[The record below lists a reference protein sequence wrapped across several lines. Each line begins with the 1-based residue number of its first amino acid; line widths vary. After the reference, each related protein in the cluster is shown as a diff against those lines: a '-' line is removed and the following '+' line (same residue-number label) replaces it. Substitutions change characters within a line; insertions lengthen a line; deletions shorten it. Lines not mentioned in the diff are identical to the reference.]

1 MSQRKLH
8 LLIVE
13 DNQALALNLSE
24 YLNPNQYESD
34 FARDGLTALHLLA
47 TNHYDVIVLDVMLPG
62 VSGFEIARRVR
73 QDLLLSTP
81 ILLMTAKSQ
90 IEDKVEGFENGAD
103 DYLVKPFHLK
113 ELVLRIHSLYERG
126 QLKNKLLHVGRLQ
139 FDLNTLRVSYAG
151 QPSLLLTA
159 THARILEM
167 LMRAMPAYVPY
178 QRMAEELFPDKVLGI
193 KSLRTH
199 VYSLRKVLMTQY
211 NISMIQTLPNSG
223 YVMSNL
229 D

>member
-1 MSQRKLH
+1 MSNKKLH

-13 DNQALALNLSE
+13 DNQSLALNLSE
-24 YLNPNQYESD
+24 YLDTSQYESD

-62 VSGFEIARRVR
+62 VSGFEITRRVR
-73 QDLLLSTP
+73 QDLMLSTP

-90 IEDKVEGFENGAD
+90 IEDKVEGFGSGAD
-103 DYLVKPFHLK
+103 DYLIKPFHLK
-113 ELVLRIHSLYERG
+113 ELVLRIHSLHERG
-126 QLKNKLLHVGRLQ
+126 QLRNKLLSVGRLQ
-139 FDLNTLRVSYAG
+139 FDLDTLHVSYAN
-151 QPSLLLTA
+151 QSSILLTA

-178 QRMAEELFPDKVLGI
+178 QRMAEELFPDKVLSI

-199 VYSLRKVLMTQY
+199 VYSLRKVLMTEY
-211 NISMIQTLPNSG
+211 DISMIQTLPNSG

-229 D
+229 N

>member
-1 MSQRKLH
+1 MTTQKLH

-13 DNQALALNLSE
+13 DNQSLALNLSE
-24 YLNPNQYESD
+24 YLETGQYETD
-34 FARDGLTALHLLA
+34 FAQDGLTALHLLA

-62 VSGFEIARRVR
+62 VSGFEITRRVR
-73 QDLLLSTP
+73 QDLMLSTP

-90 IEDKVEGFENGAD
+90 IEDKVEGFGNGAD
-103 DYLVKPFHLK
+103 DYLIKPFHLK
-113 ELVLRIHSLYERG
+113 ELVLRIHSLHQRG
-126 QLKNKLLHVGRLQ
+126 QLRNKLLSVGRLS
-139 FDLNTLRVSYAG
+139 FDLNTLKVSYDG
-151 QPSLLLTA
+151 QPSIQLTA

-167 LMRAMPAYVPY
+167 LMRAMPAFVPY

-199 VYSLRKVLMTQY
+199 VYSLRKILMTEY